1 MPIFETILVD
11 NGSNGHLVG
20 KSLSLADLGLF
31 EVIFTIEE
39 YLGVDVLKSYPQI
52 EFFLA
57 KIKSIESISKYL
69 KGSQKPPTNNRTKKK
84 FFFFI
89 FTLLNLFVYNM

>member
-1 MPIFETILVD
+1 MPKFLPIFETILVD

-31 EVIFTIEE
+31 EVVFTIEE

-69 KGSQKPPTNNRTKKK
+69 KGSQKPPKINQEYVDMVRNVMK
-84 FFFFI
+84 
-89 FTLLNLFVYNM
+89 